1 MKRKDGAAV
10 VWKKRGEMT
19 EQTPDC
25 EMGNEEIRNP
35 QSAIHNP
42 KSGYVAIIGKPN
54 VGKSTLMNALV
65 GERLSIVTPKPQTT
79 RGRVLGIMNSEQ
91 CQAVF
96 WDTPGMLEPKGRLQE
111 MMTRQIRDSVRDADV
126 LLALVDASSPKD
138 GLDEHMR
145 EVLHGWKHPLIVA
158 INKSDLVEPA
168 RVERIVGRV
177 RAELRGDRR
186 IAECGVGN
194 SPRPTR
200 SEIRNPKLQVV
211 LAISALRGTHVDAL
225 KTLIEERLPEG
236 PFFYPPDMVAEQPE
250 RFFVGELVREE
261 IFLKLGQEL
270 PYATAVKV
278 EEFKERKGE
287 KDYIQAVI
295 YVERPSQK
303 GIVIGAK
310 GAMLKQIGQQAR
322 AKIEAFL
329 DRPVYLELWVKV
341 RPKWRKRER
350 DLREFGY
357 W

>member
-1 MKRKDGAAV
+1 MG
-10 VWKKRGEMT
+10 

-25 EMGNEEIRNP
+25 EMDNEEIR
-35 QSAIHNP
+35 NP

-79 RGRVLGIMNSEQ
+79 RGRVLGIMTSAQ
-91 CQAVF
+91 CQVIF

-111 MMTRQIRDSVRDADV
+111 VMTRQIRDSVRDADV
-126 LLALVDASSPKD
+126 LLALVDASSPED
-138 GLDEHMR
+138 CLDERMR
-145 EVLHGWKHPLIVA
+145 EVLHGWKHPLILA

-168 RVERIVGRV
+168 RVEKIMDRI
-177 RAELRGDRR
+177 RAEVRGEGD
-186 IAECGVGN
+186 GTGG
-194 SPRPTR
+194 
-200 SEIRNPKLQVV
+200 VV
-211 LAISALRGTHVDAL
+211 LAISALRGTHVDVL
-225 KTLIEERLPEG
+225 KALIEERLPEG

-287 KDYIQAVI
+287 KDYIRVVI

-303 GIVIGAK
+303 GIVIGAS

-322 AKIEAFL
+322 AKIEGFL

>member
-1 MKRKDGAAV
+1 MS
-10 VWKKRGEMT
+10 

-25 EMGNEEIRNP
+25 EMGNEAIRNP
-35 QSAIHNP
+35 KSEIQDS

-79 RGRVLGIMNSEQ
+79 RGRVLGIMTSER
-91 CQAVF
+91 CQVIF

-111 MMTRQIRDSVRDADV
+111 VMTRQIRDSVRDADV

-138 GLDEHMR
+138 GLDERMR

-168 RVERIVGRV
+168 RVEKIMDRI
-177 RAELRGDRR
+177 RAEVKGEGDGTG
-186 IAECGVGN
+186 GVM
-194 SPRPTR
+194 
-200 SEIRNPKLQVV
+200 

-287 KDYIQAVI
+287 KDYIRAVI

-303 GIVIGAK
+303 GIVIGAN

-322 AKIEAFL
+322 AKIEALL

>member
-1 MKRKDGAAV
+1 MS
-10 VWKKRGEMT
+10 
-19 EQTPDC
+19 EQIPDC
-25 EMGNEEIRNP
+25 EMGDEAIR
-35 QSAIHNP
+35 NP

-79 RGRVLGIMNSEQ
+79 RGRVLGIMSSGE

-111 MMTRQIRDSVRDADV
+111 VMTRQIRDSVRDADV

-138 GLDEHMR
+138 DLDERMR
-145 EVLHGWKHPLIVA
+145 EILHDWQRPLIVA
-158 INKSDLVEPA
+158 INKSDLVETA
-168 RVERIVGRV
+168 RVEKIVGRI
-177 RAELRGDRR
+177 RAELRGDKRS
-186 IAECGVGN
+186 AECGVRI
-194 SPRPTR
+194 SPRSTQSEIRNRSGFFNPK
-200 SEIRNPKLQVV
+200 SEIRNPKSQVV

-225 KTLIEERLPEG
+225 KTLIEQRLPEG
-236 PFFYPPDMVAEQPE
+236 AFFYPPDMVAEQPE
-250 RFFVGELVREE
+250 RFFVSELVREE

-270 PYATAVKV
+270 PYAAAVKV
-278 EEFKERKGE
+278 EEFKERKDE
-287 KDYIQAVI
+287 KDYIRAVI

-310 GAMLKQIGQQAR
+310 GAMLKQIGQHAR
-322 AKIEAFL
+322 VKIEAFL

-350 DLREFGY
+350 DLKEFGY

>member
-1 MKRKDGAAV
+1 MS
-10 VWKKRGEMT
+10 
-19 EQTPDC
+19 EQTPVC
-25 EMGNEEIRNP
+25 EMGDGKIHNP
-35 QSAIHNP
+35 QSAIRNP

-79 RGRVLGIMNSEQ
+79 RGRVLGIMSGER

-111 MMTRQIRDSVRDADV
+111 VMTRQIRDSVRDADV

-138 GLDEHMR
+138 GLDERMR
-145 EVLHGWKHPLIVA
+145 EILHGWKRPLIVA

-168 RVERIVGRV
+168 RVEKIMDRI
-177 RAELRGDRR
+177 RAEAKGEGGNELSPSLRLSPSGD
-186 IAECGVGN
+186 G
-194 SPRPTR
+194 TR
-200 SEIRNPKLQVV
+200 GVV
-211 LAISALRGTHVDAL
+211 LAISALRGTHVEAL
-225 KTLIEERLPEG
+225 KTLIEQRLPEG

-287 KDYIQAVI
+287 KDYVQAVI
-295 YVERPSQK
+295 YVERSSQK
-303 GIVIGAK
+303 GIVIGAN

-350 DLREFGY
+350 DLKEFGY

>member
-1 MKRKDGAAV
+1 
-10 VWKKRGEMT
+10 
-19 EQTPDC
+19 
-25 EMGNEEIRNP
+25 MGDEAIR
-35 QSAIHNP
+35 NP

-79 RGRVLGIMNSEQ
+79 RGRVLGIMSSEE

-111 MMTRQIRDSVRDADV
+111 VMTRQIRDSVKDADV

-138 GLDEHMR
+138 GLDERMR
-145 EVLHGWKHPLIVA
+145 EILHDWQRPLIVA
-158 INKSDLVEPA
+158 INKSDLVETA
-168 RVERIVGRV
+168 RVEKIKDRIKVAMKREGGS
-177 RAELRGDRR
+177 ESSLPP
-186 IAECGVGN
+186 
-194 SPRPTR
+194 SPSLPL
-200 SEIRNPKLQVV
+200 SPSGAGPGWVV

-225 KTLIEERLPEG
+225 KTLIEQRLPEG
-236 PFFYPPDMVAEQPE
+236 SFFYPPDMVAEQPE
-250 RFFVGELVREE
+250 RFFVSELVREE

-270 PYATAVKV
+270 PYAAAVNV
-278 EEFKERKGE
+278 EEFKERKDE
-287 KDYIQAVI
+287 KDYIRAVI
-295 YVERPSQK
+295 YVERSSQK

-310 GAMLKQIGQQAR
+310 GAMLKQIGQHAR
-322 AKIEAFL
+322 VKIEAFL

-350 DLREFGY
+350 DLKEFGY

>member
-1 MKRKDGAAV
+1 
-10 VWKKRGEMT
+10 
-19 EQTPDC
+19 
-25 EMGNEEIRNP
+25 MGDEAIR
-35 QSAIHNP
+35 NP

-79 RGRVLGIMNSEQ
+79 RGRVLGIMSSGE

-111 MMTRQIRDSVRDADV
+111 VMTRQIRDSVRDADV

-138 GLDEHMR
+138 DLDERMR
-145 EVLHGWKHPLIVA
+145 EILHDWQRPLIVA
-158 INKSDLVEPA
+158 INKSDLVETA
-168 RVERIVGRV
+168 RVEKIVGRI
-177 RAELRGDRR
+177 RA
-186 IAECGVGN
+186 V
-194 SPRPTR
+194 
-200 SEIRNPKLQVV
+200 
-211 LAISALRGTHVDAL
+211 AISALRGTHVDAL
-225 KTLIEERLPEG
+225 KTLIEQRLPEG

-278 EEFKERKGE
+278 EEFKERKDE
-287 KDYIQAVI
+287 KDYIRAVI

-310 GAMLKQIGQQAR
+310 GAMLKQIGQHAR
-322 AKIEAFL
+322 VKIEAFL

-350 DLREFGY
+350 DLKEFGY